1 MNRQRIIFLLV
12 IILVLAVIGGIF
24 VAPKWLG
31 AKYRPWRLGLDLVGG
46 SHLVYE
52 VDMSKV
58 DSKDRDSVLSGL
70 RDVIEKRINLFGV
83 SEPRVTSAQQGD
95 SHRLIVELAGIKDVS
110 EAVKQIGL
118 TPFLD
123 FREVVQKTSQ
133 GSTSTILKDENVDFV
148 PTQLNG
154 RYVKSAQLDI
164 DQTTGATQVALK
176 FNNDGSKLF
185 EDLTGKIAVLAQTN
199 PDPTCKD
206 RGPGR
211 RLAIFLDNQ
220 PITTPCVYEKISGGD
235 AVITGNFTLDDA
247 KQMVQRFNAGALP
260 APINLISQQTI
271 GASLGQDSLKKAL
284 YAGFIGTILIII
296 FLIFYYRKY
305 GVFAAFA
312 LFIYIVLTAAIF
324 KLFVVMS
331 LAGIAGFILSIGMA
345 VDANVL
351 VFERVKEEM
360 KKGLLEAQA
369 IEEGFKRAWASI
381 RESKISTIITSIILY
396 EFTSSFVKGFALTL
410 LIGVLMSMFS
420 AITITK
426 TFLRAFVKK

>member
-1 MNRQRIIFLLV
+1 MNKQRIIFLLV
-12 IILVLAVIGGIF
+12 IILVLAVISGIF

-58 DSKDRDSVLSGL
+58 DSKDQDSVLSGL

-123 FREVVQKTSQ
+123 FREVVQKPSQ

-154 RYVKSAQLDI
+154 RYVKNAQLDI
-164 DQTTGATQVALK
+164 DQTTGATQVAIQ
-176 FNNDGSKLF
+176 FSDEG
-185 EDLTGKIAVLAQTN
+185 GKIFEELTAKNVGKQ
-199 PDPTCKD
+199 
-206 RGPGR
+206 
-211 RLAIFLDNQ
+211 LAIFLDNNLVSA
-220 PITTPCVYEKISGGD
+220 PTVREKISGGK

-324 KLFVVMS
+324 KIFVVMS
-331 LAGIAGFILSIGMA
+331 LAGIAGFVLSIGMA
-345 VDANVL
+345 VDANIL

-381 RESKISTIITSIILY
+381 RDSNISTIITSIILY

-426 TFLRAFVKK
+426 TFLRAFVRK

>member
-1 MNRQRIIFLLV
+1 MNKQRIIFLLV

-58 DSKDRDSVLSGL
+58 DSKDQDSVLSGL

-123 FREVVQKTSQ
+123 FREVVQKPSQ

-154 RYVKSAQLDI
+154 RYVKNAQLDI
-164 DQTTGATQVALK
+164 DQTTGATQVAIQ
-176 FNNDGSKLF
+176 FSDEG
-185 EDLTGKIAVLAQTN
+185 GKIFEELTAKNVGKQ
-199 PDPTCKD
+199 
-206 RGPGR
+206 
-211 RLAIFLDNQ
+211 LAIFLDNNLVSA
-220 PITTPCVYEKISGGD
+220 PTVREKISGGK

-324 KLFVVMS
+324 KIFVVMS
-331 LAGIAGFILSIGMA
+331 LAGIAGFVLSIGMA
-345 VDANVL
+345 VDANIL

-381 RESKISTIITSIILY
+381 RDSNISTIITSIILY

-426 TFLRAFVKK
+426 TFLRAFVRK